1 MQPLFKTTPIILPTP
16 PILLEKSELPLPFFW
31 KFQKLNPHLYKGR
44 GVPTMLYL
52 FQVKKVPF
60 TAWKIAATLSL

>member
-1 MQPLFKTTPIILPTP
+1 MQPLFKTTPLILPTP

-31 KFQKLNPHLYKGR
+31 KFQELNPHLYKGR